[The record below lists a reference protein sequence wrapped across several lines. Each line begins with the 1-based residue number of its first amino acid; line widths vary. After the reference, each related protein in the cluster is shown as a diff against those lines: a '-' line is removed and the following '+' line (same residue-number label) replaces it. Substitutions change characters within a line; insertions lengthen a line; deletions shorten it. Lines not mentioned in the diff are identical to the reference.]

1 MWSPA
6 WCKPQCLDCITVV
19 SLHQVMEASSMQLK
33 HCDVH
38 VKSSQCET
46 NDNTSLLLNLAVFHC
61 GELYNLGVT
70 P

>member
-1 MWSPA
+1 
-6 WCKPQCLDCITVV
+6 
-19 SLHQVMEASSMQLK
+19 METSSMQLK
-33 HCDVH
+33 HCDLH
-38 VKSSQCET
+38 VKSSQRET